1 MKGRKL
7 LISYY
12 TIQSAGTHVK
22 GINVMNSF
30 FQERKC
36 YNNPLEGLMKEL
48 KTPWKLCRRNG
59 DFYNL
64 AAYELFTQHE

>member
-48 KTPWKLCRRNG
+48 KTP
-59 DFYNL
+59 
-64 AAYELFTQHE
+64 